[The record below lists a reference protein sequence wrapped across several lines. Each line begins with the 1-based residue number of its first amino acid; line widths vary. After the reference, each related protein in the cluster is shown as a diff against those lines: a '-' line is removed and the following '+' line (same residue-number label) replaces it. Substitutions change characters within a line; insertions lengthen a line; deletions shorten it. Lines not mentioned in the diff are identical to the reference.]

1 MEDTTEPVI
10 PDRDLLPPPFKK
22 RKIYRRRPQSE
33 EEEDD
38 GIHVA
43 LPPTA
48 NALEI
53 VTLDELISQSSH
65 DADARA
71 YNAQEPS
78 LSVAEILRQ
87 RKAIQRRKGGIEF
100 RAFDTASK
108 SDQSGSQGISSLLDK
123 DDAMDK
129 IVTVVD
135 RFAPQTG
142 QVADVDQHMYAI
154 SHLALLGSLMHILT

>member
-1 MEDTTEPVI
+1 MEDTTNPVDS
-10 PDRDLLPPPFKK
+10 DRDLLPPPFKK
-22 RKIYRRRPQSE
+22 RKIHRRRPQSE

-38 GIHVA
+38 GIRVA
-43 LPPTA
+43 LPSTA
-48 NALEI
+48 NAPEI
-53 VTLDELISQSSH
+53 VTLDELSH

-71 YNAQEPS
+71 CNAQEPS
-78 LSVAEILRQ
+78 LSVAEILRH

-100 RAFDTASK
+100 RALDTASK
-108 SDQSGSQGISSLLDK
+108 SDTSESRAISSLLDK
-123 DDAMDK
+123 DEAMDK

-154 SHLALLGSLMHILT
+154 PHFALLGSMMHILT